1 MGQRSQIY
9 VRCSG
14 NLIVANYYQWN
25 FAERMISRARWG
37 IEEID
42 SVRQYGK
49 SLRFDSAW
57 WEKLCRVFDVNFD
70 MHDYQIHSDII
81 KEWEELFQ
89 NEPFNRFVFDEQDNN
104 NGQLIV
110 DISDNWEISYAFF
123 SSDCTNRTPMSAAEY
138 MRSEN
143 SMWEQSKYIDEDGKK
158 KCAENIEAISK
169 MARLM
174 TEQEVQDFLTYDYG
188 YHPEKI

>member
-9 VRCSG
+9 VRCGG
-14 NLIVANYYQWN
+14 NLIVANYYRWN

-49 SLRFDSAW
+49 SLRLDSAW
-57 WEKLCRVFDVNFD
+57 WEKLRRVFDVNFD

-81 KEWEELFQ
+81 EEWKELFR
-89 NEPFNRFVFDEQDNN
+89 NEPFNQFVFDEQDNN

-110 DISDNWEISYAFF
+110 DISDTWEISYAFL
-123 SSDCTNRTPMSAAEY
+123 SRDCTNRTPMSAETY
-138 MRSEN
+138 MRYEN
-143 SMWEQSKYIDEDGKK
+143 QKWEQSQYIDEDGKK
-158 KCAENIEAISK
+158 RCAENIEAISK

-174 TEQEVQDFLTYDYG
+174 TDQEVQDFLTYDYG
-188 YHPEKI
+188 YHTENI